1 VRGGREEQKG
11 GGGAPPPPP
20 PPTAAAAARAASSKQ
35 AQDIVVLNVSQLIVI
50 TDHFV
55 ICTAGSTRQIRSVVE
70 EIERVLKEQLDVR
83 PARRE
88 GEGGDAGWWLLDY
101 IDVVVHVFGPAER
114 AYYDLERLWR
124 DAPRLEWEEPDA
136 VSSAR

>member
-1 VRGGREEQKG
+1 MTSTDQERGGGKI
-11 GGGAPPPPP
+11 PPSRD
-20 PPTAAAAARAASSKQ
+20 TAAAAARAAASKQ
-35 AQDIVVLNVSQLIVI
+35 AQDIVVLDVSELIVI

-55 ICTAGSTRQIRSVVE
+55 ICTATSSRQIRTVVE
-70 EIERVLKEQLDVR
+70 EIERALREQLNVK

-88 GEGGDAGWWLLDY
+88 GEGDAGWWLLDY
-101 IDVVVHVFGPAER
+101 IDVVVHVFGPEER

-124 DAPRLEWEEPDA
+124 DAPRVGWEESDA

>member
-1 VRGGREEQKG
+1 MTGTDQQRRGGQI
-11 GGGAPPPPP
+11 PPSRD
-20 PPTAAAAARAASSKQ
+20 TAAAAARAAASKQ
-35 AQDIVVLNVSQLIVI
+35 AQDIVVLDVSELIVI

-55 ICTAGSTRQIRSVVE
+55 ICTATSSRQIRTVVE
-70 EIERVLKEQLDVR
+70 EIERALREQLNVK

-88 GEGGDAGWWLLDY
+88 GEGDAGWWLLDY
-101 IDVVVHVFGPAER
+101 IDVVVHVFGPEER

-124 DAPRLEWEEPDA
+124 DAPRVGWEESDA

>member
-1 VRGGREEQKG
+1 VTSRDQARGGG
-11 GGGAPPPPP
+11 PAPPSRD
-20 PPTAAAAARAASSKQ
+20 TAAAAAARAASSKQ
-35 AQDIVVLNVSQLIVI
+35 AQDIVVLNVSELIVI

-55 ICTAGSTRQIRSVVE
+55 ICTAGSTRQIKTVVD
-70 EIERVLKEQLDVR
+70 EIERALREQLDVR

-88 GEGGDAGWWLLDY
+88 GEGDAGWWLLDY
-101 IDVVVHVFGPAER
+101 IDVVVHVFGPTER
-114 AYYDLERLWR
+114 AFYDLERLWR

>member
-1 VRGGREEQKG
+1 MTSRDQKREGGTI
-11 GGGAPPPPP
+11 PPSRD
-20 PPTAAAAARAASSKQ
+20 TAAAAARAASSKQ
-35 AQDIVVLNVSQLIVI
+35 AQDIVILNVSELIVI

-55 ICTAGSTRQIRSVVE
+55 ICTATSTRQIKSVVD
-70 EIERVLKEQLDVR
+70 EIERALREHLGVR

-88 GEGGDAGWWLLDY
+88 GEGGAGWWLLDY
-101 IDVVVHVFGPAER
+101 IDVVVHVFGPEER

>member
-1 VRGGREEQKG
+1 VTDTDGRRGGQI
-11 GGGAPPPPP
+11 PPSRD
-20 PPTAAAAARAASSKQ
+20 TAAAAARAAASKQ
-35 AQDIVVLNVSQLIVI
+35 ADDIVVLDVSQLIVI

-55 ICTAGSTRQIRSVVE
+55 ICTATSSRQIRTVVE
-70 EIERVLKEQLDVR
+70 EIERVLREQLEVR

-88 GEGGDAGWWLLDY
+88 GEGDAGWWLLDY

-114 AYYDLERLWR
+114 EYYDLERLWR
-124 DAPRLEWEEPDA
+124 DAPRLDWEEPDA

>member
-1 VRGGREEQKG
+1 MTGTDQQRRGGQI
-11 GGGAPPPPP
+11 PPSRD
-20 PPTAAAAARAASSKQ
+20 TAAAAARAAASKQ
-35 AQDIVVLNVSQLIVI
+35 AQDIVVLDVSELIVI

-55 ICTAGSTRQIRSVVE
+55 ICTATSSRQIRTVVE
-70 EIERVLKEQLDVR
+70 EIERALREQLNVK

-88 GEGGDAGWWLLDY
+88 GEGDAGWWLLDY
-101 IDVVVHVFGPAER
+101 IDVVIHVFGPEER

-124 DAPRLEWEEPDA
+124 DAPRVGWEESDA

>member
-1 VRGGREEQKG
+1 MTETEAQRRGGQIPPSRE
-11 GGGAPPPPP
+11 
-20 PPTAAAAARAASSKQ
+20 TAAAAARAAASKQ
-35 AQDIVVLNVSQLIVI
+35 AEDIVVLDVSRLIVI

-55 ICTAGSTRQIRSVVE
+55 ICTALSTRQIRTVVE
-70 EIERVLKEQLDVR
+70 EIERFLREQLGVR

-88 GEGGDAGWWLLDY
+88 GEGDAGWWLLDY
-101 IDVVVHVFGPAER
+101 IDVVVHVFAPTER
-114 AYYDLERLWR
+114 EYYDLERLWR

>member
-1 VRGGREEQKG
+1 VTDTDQRRRGGQI
-11 GGGAPPPPP
+11 PPSRD
-20 PPTAAAAARAASSKQ
+20 TAAAAARAAASKQ
-35 AQDIVVLNVSQLIVI
+35 AQDIVVLDVSELIVI

-55 ICTAGSTRQIRSVVE
+55 ICTATSSRQIRTVVE
-70 EIERVLKEQLDVR
+70 EIERALKQQLEVR

-88 GEGGDAGWWLLDY
+88 GEGDAGWWLLDY
-101 IDVVVHVFGPAER
+101 IDVVVHVFGPEER

-124 DAPRLEWEEPDA
+124 DAPRLDWEEPDA

>member
-1 VRGGREEQKG
+1 VTDTDQQRPGGEI
-11 GGGAPPPPP
+11 PPSCD
-20 PPTAAAAARAASSKQ
+20 TAAAAARAAASKQ
-35 AQDIVVLNVSQLIVI
+35 AQDIVVLDVSELIVI

-55 ICTAGSTRQIRSVVE
+55 ICTATSSRQIRTVIE
-70 EIERVLKEQLDVR
+70 EIERALREQLGVR

-88 GEGGDAGWWLLDY
+88 GEGDAGWWLLDY
-101 IDVVVHVFGPAER
+101 IDVVVHVFGTEER

-124 DAPRLEWEEPDA
+124 DAPRVTWEEPDA